1 MKFTKMQGAGN
12 DYVYVNAFTEKLPAD
27 IGDLARKMADRHY
40 GIGGD
45 GLILICP
52 SERADARMRM
62 FNLDGSEGEM
72 CGNGIRCVGKYVYD
86 HGIAKKETV
95 TIETGR
101 GVLTLQLFPKNGKVE
116 KVRVNMGQPI
126 FEPAQIPTT
135 LAGTPPVKQP
145 IDVAGR
151 TVEVTA
157 VSMGNPH
164 GVVFVDD
171 VTDEWV
177 HGIGPKM
184 EVHPVFPR
192 KANIE
197 FVKVISRTE
206 FQMRV
211 WERGSGET
219 WACGTGTCASAVAGI
234 LTGQLDR
241 KVLAHLKGGDLEIE
255 WAENG
260 DVFMTGPAVEVF
272 SGDWPT
278 S

>member
-12 DYVYVNAFTEKLPAD
+12 DYVYVNAFTEKLPSD
-27 IGDLARKMADRHY
+27 LGELARKLADRHY
-40 GIGGD
+40 GVGGD
-45 GLILICP
+45 GMILICP

-62 FNLDGSEGEM
+62 FNVDGSEGEM
-72 CGNGIRCVGKYVYD
+72 CGNGVRCVGKYVYD

-95 TIETGR
+95 QIETGR

-126 FEPAQIPTT
+126 LEPAQIPTT
-135 LAGTPPVKQP
+135 LAGKPPLKQP

-157 VSMGNPH
+157 ISMGNPH
-164 GVVFVDD
+164 GVVFVDEP
-171 VTDEWV
+171 TDEWV
-177 HGIGPKM
+177 LSIGPKM

-192 KANIE
+192 RANIE
-197 FVKVISRTE
+197 FVKVLSRTE

-219 WACGTGTCASAVAGI
+219 WACGTGTCASAVAGV
-234 LTGQLDR
+234 LNGVLDR
-241 KVLAHLKGGDLEIE
+241 KTLAHLKGGDLEIE
-255 WAENG
+255 WAEDG
-260 DVFMTGPAVEVF
+260 DVYMTGPAVEVF
-272 SGDWPT
+272 SGDWPV
-278 S
+278 

>member
-1 MKFTKMQGAGN
+1 
-12 DYVYVNAFTEKLPAD
+12 
-27 IGDLARKMADRHY
+27 
-40 GIGGD
+40 
-45 GLILICP
+45 
-52 SERADARMRM
+52 MRM

-86 HGIAKKETV
+86 HGIARKETV

-101 GVLTLQLFPKNGKVE
+101 GVLTLQLFPRNGKVE

-135 LAGTPPVKQP
+135 LAGVPPLRQP
-145 IDVAGR
+145 IEVAGR
-151 TVEVTA
+151 KVEVTA

-164 GVVFVDD
+164 AVVFVDEP
-171 VTDEWV
+171 TDEWV
-177 HGIGPKM
+177 LSIGPQL

-219 WACGTGTCASAVAGI
+219 WACGTGTCASAVA
-234 LTGQLDR
+234 
-241 KVLAHLKGGDLEIE
+241 AC
-255 WAENG
+255 
-260 DVFMTGPAVEVF
+260 
-272 SGDWPT
+272 
-278 S
+278 